1 MCILNIDYKTY
12 SIPSNIFK
20 RSFMKNII
28 NRNWIAI
35 FVLFTFVLVSGC
47 GDNDKNKKKSPAPA
61 VGTNQIQ
68 PAVSGSPGSNN
79 VPLVAGDQVPSGDI
93 AVSVDGKI
101 LKKSELE
108 SNVNNRMK
116 MFKDKIPA
124 DKQKDAREKIKK
136 SLVDEFI
143 MRTLIMNE
151 IVKSKIE
158 VSEDEIKVSTDKIK
172 STLPPNKKL
181 DEFLKENKLSKED
194 IVFAAK
200 VEKYMNL
207 QTGKKTKPT
216 QKEISKFYNDNRD
229 KLFKASESVH
239 VRHILIAVNKG
250 DNDKVKAG
258 KKEKI
263 ENLRK
268 QLLNGANFAELA
280 RKNSDCPSKEAGGD
294 LKFISRGQTVKPFE
308 DAVFSQEKNVIGP
321 VITTEYGYH
330 IIQVLDRK
338 PSKTIA
344 LDEVKDKISAYLEK
358 QKRSNI
364 FTSILKKLKENAKIA
379 IY

>member
-1 MCILNIDYKTY
+1 
-12 SIPSNIFK
+12 
-20 RSFMKNII
+20 MKNKI

-35 FVLFTFVLVSGC
+35 LVLFTFVLVSGC
-47 GDNDKNKKKSPAPA
+47 SDNDKNKKESSAP
-61 VGTNQIQ
+61 VI
-68 PAVSGSPGSNN
+68 SGSRGSNN
-79 VPLVAGDQVPSGDI
+79 VPLASGDKVPSGDI

-108 SNVNNRMK
+108 NNVNNRIK

-124 DKQKDAREKIKK
+124 DQQKDAREKIKK

-143 MRTLIMNE
+143 IRTLLMNE
-151 IVKSKIE
+151 IAKSKIE
-158 VSEDEIKVSTDKIK
+158 ASEQEIKVVMDKIK
-172 STLPPNKKL
+172 TTLPPNKKL
-181 DEFLKENKLSKED
+181 DEFLKEHKLTKED
-194 IVFAAK
+194 IEFAAK
-200 VEKYMNL
+200 VEKYINL
-207 QTGKKTKPT
+207 QTGTKTKPT

-308 DAVFSQEKNVIGP
+308 DAAFSQEKNVIGP
-321 VITTEYGYH
+321 VIQTEYGYH

-338 PSKTIA
+338 PAKTIA
-344 LDEVKDKISAYLEK
+344 LDEVKDKISAYLER

-364 FTSILKKLKENAKIA
+364 FTSTLKKLKENAKIA